1 MLLLRYR
8 SGFQG
13 HAIRQR
19 SRYVVVLQ
27 HSHVL
32 EHCRTPAVPRRR
44 PFPHTPRVPDTP
56 VLIAADSVPAGTPT
70 WSTEDAV
77 AWTRA
82 RRGAWARPLWSVW
95 ALLITVVWANVVT
108 PDRPCGDDSPC
119 GADWLGMAEM
129 GLAVGLLYWLPRLPE
144 LTLMAAPALAALVAW
159 LELPGA
165 GPMALAA
172 NLSVLLA
179 LAFGWAAAAERLA
192 ARRRQR
198 AAAAAER
205 TAGIRCPLP
214 GSVSP
219 LRRGTI
225 PITAGLLLIGVAG
238 FAVVQA
244 LDGISADQRR
254 ADGATR
260 TSARVLSR
268 GEESVRVRTDGARHL
283 TLGVSYPE
291 DYRVGET
298 VTVLEDG
305 TWRRL
310 ATEPYDAFGW
320 QLLILAGG
328 LPGSSMLLTGLLARS
343 RAAALRRAPVP
354 ALRVW
359 ERSDD
364 HGRIWVYAGDDD
376 TGRTPLFSGRF
387 TARPPD
393 VDQDE
398 TASDD
403 DADVDE
409 DELFTIDTRLHEA
422 VMFGVPYEG
431 GELALATTDRAF
443 RPVVI
448 HTVGSIRL
456 PRPGKGPVLSAEET
470 DTAPKAP
477 STTDGVPLALAP
489 TGQPRRWG
497 PSPIARTGGVV
508 WALCLLA
515 ACTFVVQLLVTE
527 GFGWKVLLLA
537 GTPALAGS
545 AANQLNWRVTA
556 DRSGLWL
563 TGPWR
568 VRHVT
573 WERLRAARY
582 TAGGDVRITLR
593 DGSIWELT
601 GLGWPKAE
609 RRLGL
614 CPSYVRMVEEVTA
627 LHAHPELRPTELVS
641 PRDRGLPM
649 GPVLIV
655 FAILAVASWL
665 VG

>member
-1 MLLLRYR
+1 M
-8 SGFQG
+8 
-13 HAIRQR
+13 
-19 SRYVVVLQ
+19 
-27 HSHVL
+27 
-32 EHCRTPAVPRRR
+32 PRRR

-70 WSTEDAV
+70 WSTEDAA

-82 RRGAWARPLWSVW
+82 RRGAWARPLWSVS

-108 PDRPCGDDSPC
+108 SDQPCGDDSPC

-144 LTLMAAPALAALVAW
+144 VTLMAAPALAALVAY

-179 LAFGWAAAAERLA
+179 LAFGWAGATERLA

-198 AAAAAER
+198 ASAAN
-205 TAGIRCPLP
+205 TAGIRCALP
-214 GSVSP
+214 GPVSP

-244 LDGISADQRR
+244 LDGISAEQRR

-260 TSARVLSR
+260 TSAQVLSR
-268 GEESVRVRTDGARHL
+268 GEESVRVRTDDARRL

-354 ALRVW
+354 ALGVW

-448 HTVGSIRL
+448 HTVGPIRL
-456 PRPGKGPVLSAEET
+456 PRPGKGPVLSVEET
-470 DTAPKAP
+470 DAAPEAP

-497 PSPIARTGGVV
+497 PSAFARTGGVV

-537 GTPALAGS
+537 GMPALAGS

-582 TAGGDVRITLR
+582 TADGDVRITLR

-641 PRDRGLPM
+641 PHDRGLPM

-655 FAILAVASWL
+655 FAILAVASWH